1 MSHWLM
7 GVLAALGGLT
17 GLFMAAHGRDLGIQL
32 FGYVLMAFGVL
43 FCGWMIKTAFDEA
56 EDKWE
61 PRER

>member
-1 MSHWLM
+1 MSHWFM
-7 GVLAALGGLT
+7 GILAMLGGLT
-17 GLFMAAHGRDLGIQL
+17 GLFMASGARDIGIQV
-32 FGYVLMAFGVL
+32 FGYALRAFGVR